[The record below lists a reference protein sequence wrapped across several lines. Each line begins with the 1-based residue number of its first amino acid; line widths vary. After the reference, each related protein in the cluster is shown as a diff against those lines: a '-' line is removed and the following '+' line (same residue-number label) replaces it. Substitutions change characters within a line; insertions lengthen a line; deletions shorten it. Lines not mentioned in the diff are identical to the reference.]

1 LRPIVV
7 FTNGCFDGL
16 HEGHINL
23 LREAKEL
30 GEYLVVGLNS
40 DLSVKY
46 IKGEGR
52 PYFNQKSRMAV
63 LNAIKYIDRVIVF
76 CDHTPERLIK
86 KIKPNILVKGGDW
99 IGKEVAGREYVESTG
114 GKVVFIPREVEI
126 SQLKHKIKINQ

>member
-1 LRPIVV
+1 MRPIVV

-40 DLSVKY
+40 DCSIRA
-46 IKGEGR
+46 IKGDDR
-52 PYFNQKSRMAV
+52 PYFNESSRLTV
-63 LNAIKYIDRVIVF
+63 LNAMKYVDRVIVF
-76 CDHTPERLIK
+76 YDKTPERLIK
-86 KIKPNILVKGGDW
+86 KIKPNFLVKGGDW
-99 IGKEVAGREYVESTG
+99 IGKEIAGREYVESIG

-126 SQLKHKIKINQ
+126 STTKIFKGGK